1 MGYLFTSE
9 AVTAGHP
16 DKLADT
22 ISDSIL
28 DAFLAQ
34 DAHAR
39 VAVETFVTNGLC
51 VIGGEVRSQAVV
63 DYPAIATP

>member
-1 MGYLFTSE
+1 MADLFTSE

-22 ISDSIL
+22 ISDSVL
-28 DAFLAQ
+28 DAHLEQ
-34 DAHAR
+34 DPHAR

-51 VIGGEVRSQAVV
+51 VVGVEGGHER
-63 DYPAIATP
+63 TME